1 MDGLIMAAQ
10 MILAIS
16 IIVGIHELGH
26 LLSAKMFGM
35 RVEKYYIGFPPK
47 IFSFKYKGTEWGLG
61 SIPLGGFVKISGII
75 DESFDTKHVNK
86 EPESWEFRSK
96 PAWQRLIVM
105 LGGVIFNVITG
116 VIIFTLMTFNNGETF
131 ISKDEINKNGILAL
145 EIGKE
150 VGFRTG
156 DKIIKINDKDWS
168 RDSELFDPNLF
179 LNDNSSYTVL
189 RDNNE
194 MKIYLPE
201 NFIDY
206 MSSKEQLNQFL
217 KLRLPFRI
225 DSVYSN
231 AQESGIIKGD
241 KIISVNNNKIIDFLE
256 LKQAIEENK
265 NSIIQ
270 VGIDRDES
278 MINKIINVSKEGKI
292 GIAVKIS
299 QANRSQEFYN
309 LPESFMIGTSK
320 AFNLVWIN
328 IQAFGKMFSGKMDPT
343 KNLSGPIGIAQ
354 IFGSEWNWNNFW
366 RIVALLSMVLAF
378 MNLLP
383 IPALDGGHAM
393 FLTYEIISGRKPSE
407 KFLEYS
413 TRFGVIILLGL
424 MSFVIFNDIYKL
436 FS

>member
-1 MDGLIMAAQ
+1 MAAQ

-61 SIPLGGFVKISGII
+61 LIPLGGFVKISGII

-86 EPESWEFRSK
+86 KPESWEFRSK

-116 VIIFTLMTFNNGETF
+116 VLIFTLMTFNNGETF

-145 EIGKE
+145 EIGKK
-150 VGFRTG
+150 VGFKTG
-156 DKIIKINDKDWS
+156 DKIIKINDEDWS

-189 RDNNE
+189 RENNE
-194 MKIYLPE
+194 IKIFLPE
-201 NFIDY
+201 IFIDY

-241 KIISVNNNKIIDFLE
+241 KIVSVNNNEIIDFLE

-270 VGIDRDES
+270 VSIKRDKSIID
-278 MINKIINVSKEGKI
+278 KIVNVSKEGTI
-292 GIAVKIS
+292 GIGVKIS
-299 QANRSQEFYN
+299 KANQSQKFYN
-309 LPESFMIGTSK
+309 LPESFGIGTSK

-378 MNLLP
+378 MNILP

-393 FLTYEIISGRKPSE
+393 FLTYEIISRRKPSE

-413 TRFGVIILLGL
+413 TRIGVIILLGL

>member
-1 MDGLIMAAQ
+1 MAAQ

-278 MINKIINVSKEGKI
+278 MIDKIINVSKEGKI

-299 QANRSQEFYN
+299 QANRSLEFYN
-309 LPESFMIGTSK
+309 LPESFMIGTNK

-378 MNLLP
+378 MNILP

>member
-1 MDGLIMAAQ
+1 MAAQ

-61 SIPLGGFVKISGII
+61 LIPLGGFVKISGII
-75 DESFDTKHVNK
+75 DESFDTKHVSK
-86 EPESWEFRSK
+86 KPESWEFRSK

-116 VIIFTLMTFNNGETF
+116 VLIFTLMTFNNGETF

-145 EIGKE
+145 EIGKK
-150 VGFRTG
+150 VGFKTG
-156 DKIIKINDKDWS
+156 DKIIKINDEDWS

-189 RDNNE
+189 RENNE
-194 MKIYLPE
+194 IKIFLPE

-241 KIISVNNNKIIDFLE
+241 KIVSVNNNKIIDFLE

-270 VGIDRDES
+270 VSIKRDKSIID
-278 MINKIINVSKEGKI
+278 KIVNVSKEGTI
-292 GIAVKIS
+292 GIGVKIS
-299 QANRSQEFYN
+299 KANQSQKFYN
-309 LPESFMIGTSK
+309 LPESFGIGTSK

-378 MNLLP
+378 MNILP

-413 TRFGVIILLGL
+413 TRIGVIILLGL

>member
-1 MDGLIMAAQ
+1 MAAQ

-75 DESFDTKHVNK
+75 DESFDTKHINK

-145 EIGKE
+145 TIGKE
-150 VGFRTG
+150 VGFKIG
-156 DKIIKINDKDWS
+156 DKIIKINDQDWS

-256 LKQAIEENK
+256 LKQAIEANK

-270 VGIDRDES
+270 VGIERDES
-278 MINKIINVSKEGKI
+278 MIDKIVNVSKEGQI
-292 GIAVKIS
+292 GIGVKIS
-299 QANRSQEFYN
+299 EANRSQQFYN
-309 LPESFMIGTSK
+309 LPESFGIGTNK